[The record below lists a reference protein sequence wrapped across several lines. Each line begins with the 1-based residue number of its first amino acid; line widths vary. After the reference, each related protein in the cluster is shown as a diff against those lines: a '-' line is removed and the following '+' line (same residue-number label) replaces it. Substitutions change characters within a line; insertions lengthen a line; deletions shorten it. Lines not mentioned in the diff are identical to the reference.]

1 MYMRIRTA
9 SDDNVMKQTCVLLQP
24 SPHHSCE
31 NSKAYR
37 ITHLFFFSESW
48 RCKVIVL
55 FIKQLA
61 SNGTP
66 ADIIASRITERLV
79 VV

>member
-1 MYMRIRTA
+1 MA
-9 SDDNVMKQTCVLLQP
+9 SHDNFMKQTCIHLHP

-31 NSKAYR
+31 NTKAYR
-37 ITHLFFFSESW
+37 ITHLFFSEPW

-55 FIKQLA
+55 LIKHLV
-61 SNGTP
+61 SNGTT

-79 VV
+79 VA